1 MSLNNREMPNRY
13 APFYGAFYFL
23 GTFQKQNRY
32 IHRWDANGEEKQYKE
47 MIKITHFKKTHFLD
61 RSESQVLSYGKTLK
75 MCNV

>member
-32 IHRWDANGEEKQYKE
+32 IHRWDANGEEKKYKE
-47 MIKITHFKKTHFLD
+47 MIKITHF
-61 RSESQVLSYGKTLK
+61 
-75 MCNV
+75 